1 MSVNKCIF
9 IGNMGRDAEVRTT
22 ETGIKVAQF
31 SIACTERA
39 YTNKAGQTIPERTE
53 WIPVVAWRGLAETIE
68 KYTHKGS
75 KLCIEML
82 DPKRDA
88 PPLPPEPE
96 QKLSYNP

>member
-53 WIPVVAWRGLAETIE
+53 WIPVVAWRGLAETNCIL
-68 KYTHKGS
+68 KADSQPGS
-75 KLCIEML
+75 MKQMTA
-82 DPKRDA
+82 RN
-88 PPLPPEPE
+88 EPFL
-96 QKLSYNP
+96 KS

>member
-53 WIPVVAWRGLAETIE
+53 WIPVVAWRDWRKPLRSTP
-68 KYTHKGS
+68 TKGAN
-75 KLCIEML
+75 CILKADSQPGSM
-82 DPKRDA
+82 KQMTARK
-88 PPLPPEPE
+88 EPFL
-96 QKLSYNP
+96 KS

>member
-39 YTNKAGQTIPERTE
+39 YTNKAGQTIPERPE
-53 WIPVVAWRGLAETIE
+53 WRKPLRSTPTKEANCILKADSQP
-68 KYTHKGS
+68 GS
-75 KLCIEML
+75 MKQMTA
-82 DPKRDA
+82 RN
-88 PPLPPEPE
+88 EPFL
-96 QKLSYNP
+96 KS

>member
-39 YTNKAGQTIPERTE
+39 YTNKAGQTIPGENRMDTRRSLE
-53 WIPVVAWRGLAETIE
+53 GIGGN
-68 KYTHKGS
+68 H
-75 KLCIEML
+75 
-82 DPKRDA
+82 
-88 PPLPPEPE
+88 
-96 QKLSYNP
+96 

>member
-39 YTNKAGQTIPERTE
+39 YTNKAGQT
-53 WIPVVAWRGLAETIE
+53 VAE
-68 KYTHKGS
+68 S
-75 KLCIEML
+75 IEML

>member
-39 YTNKAGQTIPERTE
+39 YTNKAGENRMDTRRSLEGI
-53 WIPVVAWRGLAETIE
+53 GGN
-68 KYTHKGS
+68 H
-75 KLCIEML
+75 
-82 DPKRDA
+82 
-88 PPLPPEPE
+88 
-96 QKLSYNP
+96 

>member
-53 WIPVVAWRGLAETIE
+53 WIPVVAWRGLAETTPTKEANCIL
-68 KYTHKGS
+68 KADSQPGS
-75 KLCIEML
+75 MKQMTA
-82 DPKRDA
+82 RN
-88 PPLPPEPE
+88 EPFL
-96 QKLSYNP
+96 KS